1 MISDNHLLRQLDAAT
16 ASKVAAALSPV
27 LLQQHQELAH
37 PHQTVDKVYFP
48 QSGIISCVVELPGGS
63 AVETGMIGC
72 DGEWGASQA
81 LDDKISLN
89 SVVVQ
94 VAGRASAIEVDALS
108 RLANELPDFR
118 GLLLR
123 YEQFFTA
130 QVQQTA
136 ACNAIHSSEQRLCR
150 WLLRMHDLVGREF
163 AITQEFMAQMM
174 GVTRS
179 SVTIIAQGLQRAGAI
194 AYSRGKLRVVDA
206 DRLRQHGCDCI
217 AELDSHFE
225 RLFQLPRMECGAS

>member
-1 MISDNHLLRQLDAAT
+1 M
-16 ASKVAAALSPV
+16 
-27 LLQQHQELAH
+27 
-37 PHQTVDKVYFP
+37 
-48 QSGIISCVVELPGGS
+48 VELPGGG

-81 LDDKISLN
+81 LDDRISLN
-89 SVVVQ
+89 SAVVQ
-94 VAGRASAIEVDALS
+94 VAGRASAIEVDRLN

-150 WLLRMHDLVGREF
+150 WLLRMYDLVGREF
-163 AITQEFMAQMM
+163 PITQEFMAQMM

-179 SVTIIAQGLQRAGAI
+179 SVTIIAQGLQKAGAI
-194 AYSRGKLRVVDA
+194 AYSRGKLRVVDP
-206 DRLRQHGCDCI
+206 DRLRQRGCDCI

-225 RLFQLPRMECGAS
+225 RLFQFPRTECGAS